1 MHLLMRDG
9 TLLPTPESVP
19 ADADGARALAEL
31 YAVPELPPDG
41 VHVRAMMNTTVD
53 GAISGEDGTSGPLR
67 NPEDSF
73 VFGVLRALTDVVMV
87 GAATA
92 RVEDYSSV
100 LGRDDLLEPSLR
112 PGGAARP
119 ALAVWSNSGDLPASL
134 DRDQPLYLISSSQG
148 ARAAGRRAGLPEDR
162 VIVAD
167 SAADALR
174 GLADRGLRAVQAEGG
189 PTTLGRLAVEGA
201 LDELCFST
209 THRTVG
215 GSSSRVI
222 SGAVH
227 DRAWDLSS
235 LILGERATISRYRI
249 QR

>member
-9 TLLPTPESVP
+9 ALLPAPESVP
-19 ADADGARALAEL
+19 ADTAGARALAAL
-31 YAVPELPPDG
+31 YAVPELPPGG
-41 VHVRAMMNTTVD
+41 VHVRAMMNATVD
-53 GAISGEDGTSGPLR
+53 GAIRGADGTSGPLR
-67 NPEDSF
+67 NPDDSF
-73 VFGVLRALTDVVMV
+73 VFGVLRALADVVMV
-87 GAATA
+87 GAATV
-92 RVEDYSSV
+92 RVEDYGSV

-119 ALAVWSNSGDLPASL
+119 ALAVWSNSGDLPDSL
-134 DRDQPLYLISSSQG
+134 DRDQPLYLISS
-148 ARAAGRRAGLPEDR
+148 ARRAREAGRRAGLPEDR

-174 GLADRGLRAVQAEGG
+174 GLAGRGLRAVQAEGG
-189 PTTLGRLAVEGA
+189 PATLGRLAAEGV

-227 DRAWDLSS
+227 DRAWKLSS
-235 LILGERATISRYRI
+235 LLVGEHATISRYSA
-249 QR
+249 QP